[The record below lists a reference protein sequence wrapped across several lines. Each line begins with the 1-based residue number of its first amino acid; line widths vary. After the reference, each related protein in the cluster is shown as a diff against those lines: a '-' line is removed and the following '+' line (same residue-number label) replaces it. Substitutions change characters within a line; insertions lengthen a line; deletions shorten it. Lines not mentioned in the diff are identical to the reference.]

1 MAKITNRIRLVSR
14 RTLGPGDAI
23 FPPAHVS
30 MVELPDAP
38 VGSMQE
44 VAIGPAGALFIVS
57 GPGANL
63 I

>member
-1 MAKITNRIRLVSR
+1 MARMESRIRLVTR

-23 FPPAHVS
+23 FAPAHAS

-38 VGSMQE
+38 VGTMQT
-44 VAIGPAGALFIVS
+44 VLIGPAATIEIVS
-57 GPGANL
+57 GPGAAL